1 MKILGLFLF
10 AGCYM
15 AVVWGLFSFVVWIF
29 DDTFT
34 IFPFIFAWLITTP
47 FCMCLGYVAGTK

>member
-1 MKILGLFLF
+1 
-10 AGCYM
+10 M